1 VVIVDV
7 MDVMLGRN
15 RAAIELPYLT
25 MQSLNSPAIIALVS
39 RVVVVPNGSIGRTRI
54 ADEINSIE
62 GN

>member
-1 VVIVDV
+1 